1 MSHDLNQI
9 LTNHKKIQSK
19 KAAKEMC
26 PDMEAKIQKSFCC
39 YCLVDG
45 KNKMKRVLVECK
57 KICMYAYA

>member
-26 PDMEAKIQKSFCC
+26 PDMEAKIQIILLLLFS
-39 YCLVDG
+39 
-45 KNKMKRVLVECK
+45 RW
-57 KICMYAYA
+57 